1 MENLLISA
9 CLLGVRCRYD
19 GESCP
24 NLAVEALMERY
35 NLIPVC
41 PEQLG
46 GLTTPRSPSERV
58 GGTVK
63 TRTGEDVTGCYRR
76 GAEQAL
82 HLAKLFSC
90 RRALLKERSP
100 SCGSG
105 EIYDGTFTGT
115 RVPGDGVT
123 AQLLKQNGIAV
134 YGESD
139 IWDLLE

>member
-46 GLTTPRSPSERV
+46 GLSTPRTPSERV
-58 GGTVK
+58 DGAVK
-63 TRTGEDVTGCYRR
+63 TKTGEDVTQAYLR

-90 RRALLKERSP
+90 SKAVLKERSP

-105 EIYDGTFTGT
+105 EIYDGTFSGT
-115 RVPGDGVT
+115 LVPGDGVT
-123 AQLLKQNGIAV
+123 AELLRRNGVAV
-134 YGESD
+134 YGESE